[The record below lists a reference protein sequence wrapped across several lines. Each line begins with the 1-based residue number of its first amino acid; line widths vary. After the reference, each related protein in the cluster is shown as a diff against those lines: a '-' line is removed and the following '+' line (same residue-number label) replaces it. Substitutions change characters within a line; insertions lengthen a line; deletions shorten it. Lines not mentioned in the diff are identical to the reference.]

1 MAPVDGALVRA
12 FHILRTFCI
21 NHFSSL
27 HWTTTFISR
36 DKGIQYQPVRSHF
49 HHMITFFSIWHCYA
63 SRLSFVFKLKRFET
77 AYCGRSF
84 LIKSCTRSTD
94 SHSGSVHRGYGA
106 HICNLYA
113 DHDFTT
119 ATHSDKKAP
128 CLFLL
133 CQIMQ
138 DLNMLLMLEKKLIH
152 NFGHVSSTT
161 TSLSVWSR
169 WYVLCQKTA
178 SASVYTPRK
187 PLPSVSNTLLPLWGT
202 MDAEIKSPL
211 PKIRSY

>member
-94 SHSGSVHRGYGA
+94 SHSGSVHRVYGG

-119 ATHSDKKAP
+119 ATYSDKK
-128 CLFLL
+128 
-133 CQIMQ
+133 
-138 DLNMLLMLEKKLIH
+138 KK
-152 NFGHVSSTT
+152 
-161 TSLSVWSR
+161 
-169 WYVLCQKTA
+169 K
-178 SASVYTPRK
+178 
-187 PLPSVSNTLLPLWGT
+187 
-202 MDAEIKSPL
+202 KSPVSIFIVSDHAR
-211 PKIRSY
+211 PKHAADAGEEAHTQFWPRFFDNDVAICVKQVIRVMSKNSFGIGLHPS